1 MTQVGVLAIGALVWP
16 ALVRA
21 CWPARAPRTAIAVWH
36 LVTAGVA
43 AAVVGLFPPALCAVL
58 VLLLWGYGHRA
69 RGRRRHLRLLRL
81 VARRSADGS
90 LVVDHPGRLVY
101 CLPGRAGGVVI
112 SAGALAALSA
122 AELSAVL
129 AHERAHLRER
139 HDLALLPFAALG
151 RLAPGAHAAV
161 ATLVEMCADDQAVRR
176 HGRRAVRAALR
187 RIAGGIPPQMGLAA
201 ASTGIPA
208 RLRRLD
214 LPPRVLPV
222 WVRALLLMSAVLYAF
237 APVASTYYGL

>member
-1 MTQVGVLAIGALVWP
+1 VTQLGVLLIGALVWP

-21 CWPARAPRTAIAVWH
+21 RWTARAPRTAIAVWH
-36 LVTAGVA
+36 LVTAGLA
-43 AAVVGLFPPALCAVL
+43 AAVVGLWTPALCAVL
-58 VLLLWGYGHRA
+58 PLFWGYGRRLRSRRA
-69 RGRRRHLRLLRL
+69 HLRALSL
-81 VARRSADGS
+81 VARRSPDGS

-112 SAGALAALSA
+112 SAGALAALSTD
-122 AELSAVL
+122 ELSAVL

-151 RLAPGAHAAV
+151 RLTPGAHAAV

-176 HGRRAVRAALR
+176 HGRRAVRTALR
-187 RIAGGIPPQMGLAA
+187 RIAGGIPPHMGLAA
-201 ASTGIPA
+201 ASTGVAA

-222 WVRALLLMSAVLYAF
+222 RARAFLLVSAVLYVA
-237 APVASTYYGL
+237 APVASIYYGL

>member
-1 MTQVGVLAIGALVWP
+1 VTHAGVLMIGALVWP

-21 CWPARAPRTAIAVWH
+21 RWPARAPRTAIAVWH

-43 AAVVGLFPPALCAVL
+43 AAVVGLWPPALCVVL
-58 VLLLWGYGHRA
+58 ALFWGYGRRLRSRRA
-69 RGRRRHLRLLRL
+69 HLRALRL
-81 VARRSADGS
+81 VARRAPDGS

-112 SAGALAALSA
+112 SAGALAALSS

-187 RIAGGIPPQMGLAA
+187 RIAGGIPPQMSLAA
-201 ASTGIPA
+201 AATGVRA

-222 WVRALLLMSAVLYAF
+222 WLRAVVLLSAVFYAA
-237 APVASTYYGL
+237 APVASIYYGL